1 MTQKL
6 IANANPT
13 SQIKSFAKCIL
24 KTLKDIG
31 IIESACSLKV
41 KSDPNGMF
49 VNVSLVNATIH
60 ESNIFN
66 KSIAEFL
73 SPIDNPRYIVIKRG
87 LLHKY
92 NYKYSFACPSIIGK
106 NKETADL
113 FNKYLSKIIGKYE
126 LVYTRHENGR
136 KFILKCRIKS
146 YISYNAKKVNN
157 KHKISRWD

>member
-1 MTQKL
+1 
-6 IANANPT
+6 
-13 SQIKSFAKCIL
+13 
-24 KTLKDIG
+24 
-31 IIESACSLKV
+31 
-41 KSDPNGMF
+41 MF

-113 FNKYLSKIIGKYE
+113 FNKYLSKIIGKYDRVYPVE
-126 LVYTRHENGR
+126 KRRNLHEFSHHRPLVLCGR
-136 KFILKCRIKS
+136 ML
-146 YISYNAKKVNN
+146 
-157 KHKISRWD
+157 